1 MERRRRK
8 RTKMAFE
15 ILIAGGRG
23 TLQAFEDSDKTIDL
37 SRDGL
42 LVTTS
47 MGSYFVGQI
56 LQVTC
61 PYCYTP
67 VAINTARKAKVTR
80 VILLPNFRHAI
91 ALQFIDGVPDQG
103 EDALASTPYLSQVRI
118 LGVESDARMARA
130 ATALLNQDG
139 YHALCVS
146 TTQQALDVLKNETP
160 NVIIAEAEGGE
171 ISGHDLCAI
180 VKTCERLQ
188 HIPVI
193 LMTRSAMP
201 SDYSNAHR
209 LGAMVCMTKPCKP
222 ARLQQA
228 VHLVAPLDRATVGL

>member
-1 MERRRRK
+1 MRGPIRGWAIASLVIHAERPLVNMERRRRK

-15 ILIAGGRG
+15 VLIAGGRG
-23 TLQAFEDSDKTIDL
+23 TLQAFEDSGKTIDL

-61 PYCYTP
+61 PYWYTP

-103 EDALASTPYLSQVRI
+103 EDALASTPYLSQVWI

-130 ATALLNQDG
+130 ATALLTGQ
-139 YHALCVS
+139 
-146 TTQQALDVLKNETP
+146 TK
-160 NVIIAEAEGGE
+160 
-171 ISGHDLCAI
+171 SG
-180 VKTCERLQ
+180 
-188 HIPVI
+188 
-193 LMTRSAMP
+193 
-201 SDYSNAHR
+201 
-209 LGAMVCMTKPCKP
+209 P
-222 ARLQQA
+222 ARNRRWQSEE
-228 VHLVAPLDRATVGL
+228 